1 MNQNDFILKARADMN
16 EKNAYCQKNFNC
28 SYSECT
34 PAQKKQCDENCGVPK
49 QVTDS
54 SPDAVNILDMD
65 EDGKKKVAK
74 SDNKAYKNMNCMNC
88 SDGMDSDGNACEN
101 CYAGS
106 ASKGNACENCYAG
119 SASKKKLKKAVQEA
133 GECGWSL
140 IKAQP
145 CSVRGCGAMST
156 DSPEQCMAG
165 EVPSTCSRR
174 RAETRHAGKQQRRQ
188 GGKVRHLEIG
198 DDY

>member
-1 MNQNDFILKARADMN
+1 MNQNDLILKARADMN
-16 EKNAYCQKNFNC
+16 EKNAYCQKNFKC

-65 EDGKKKVAK
+65 EDGKKKDFAK

-106 ASKGNACENCYAG
+106 ASK
-119 SASKKKLKKAVQEA
+119 KKLDKAVQEA
-133 GECGWSL
+133 SECGWSL

-156 DSPEQCMAG
+156 DSPDQCMAG

-174 RAETRHAGKQQRRQ
+174 RAESRHAGKQQRRQ

>member
-1 MNQNDFILKARADMN
+1 MNLNDLILKARADMN
-16 EKNAYCQKNFNC
+16 EKNAYCQKQFDCN
-28 SYSECT
+28 YSECT
-34 PAQKKQCDENCGVPK
+34 PAQKKQCDDNCGVPK

-54 SPDAVNILDMD
+54 SPNAVNILEMD
-65 EDGKKKVAK
+65 EDGKKKDFAK
-74 SDNKAYKNMNCMNC
+74 SDEKAYKNMNCNMC
-88 SDGMDSDGNACEN
+88 GSDYMSDEGSACEN
-101 CYAGS
+101 CYP
-106 ASKGNACENCYAG
+106 KE
-119 SASKKKLKKAVQEA
+119 SKKLDKSIHEA
-133 GECGWSL
+133 NESGWSL

-156 DSPEQCMAG
+156 DHPDACMAG

-174 RAETRHAGKQQRRQ
+174 RAESRHAGKQQRRQ